1 MKIVDFNIGDF
12 VEFRGARWIV
22 INVDT
27 DTCDLMNGYQEEK
40 WNVYKKDL
48 TLIAKHR

>member
-1 MKIVDFNIGDF
+1 MEFNVGDF

-22 INVDT
+22 INVDD

-40 WNVYKKDL
+40 WYADKKG
-48 TLIAKHR
+48 LILVAKYR